1 LWLPVV
7 VAEPVVNIATA
18 TKIKVVPVVVQEQPE
33 TDWPA
38 TVLITVIAEPAA
50 LKLLVVKEP
59 LVMVHPPGNLV
70 KVVALGAVAVGIPA
84 AAAAAAGMAAA
95 AAHIMAA
102 AAAVPAM

>member
-1 LWLPVV
+1 MPVV

-18 TKIKVVPVVVQEQPE
+18 TKIKVVLVVVQEQPE

-38 TVLITVIAEPAA
+38 TATTAVIAELVA

-59 LVMVHPPGNLV
+59 LVMVHPPDNLV
-70 KVVALGAVAVGIPA
+70 KVVALGAVAAGIPA
-84 AAAAAAGMAAA
+84 AAAAAVGMAAA

-102 AAAVPAM
+102 AVAVPAM